1 MNVEKDINKYSEEII
16 KLQSYT
22 KISENALKIVPYLN
36 QIFNG
41 LYDVLNNYIL
51 LKGYSIKVEEI
62 RIEREYSLGQYQS
75 TINYLISLNNLTAH
89 ILKAISEM
97 PESDEN
103 KKIFTEQFLKFSE
116 LINQLTNKILE
127 KL

>member
-1 MNVEKDINKYSEEII
+1 MNVEKDINKYIEEII

-103 KKIFTEQFLKFSE
+103 KKVFTEQFLKFSE
-116 LINQLTNKILE
+116 LISQLTNKILE

>member
-1 MNVEKDINKYSEEII
+1 MNIEKDINKYSEEII

-116 LINQLTNKILE
+116 LIGQLTNKILE